1 MFWLIEA
8 NIASTGKLQLRN
20 EAPSRFLNFRVRN
33 ILPGERSHFSFQ
45 IVAHEI
51 EFVDTFR
58 RRVECGFCRRQGEDQ
73 PAMTRIHGF
82 EPEDVAEKGAVRL
95 SVFAVENYVS
105 AGNHL
110 PLLRDSRNSSALPR
124 PELVDMCSAC
134 KYANRMPVMVQIRN
148 VPSDLHREL
157 KARAALEG
165 MSLSDY
171 LLREL
176 RHALDR
182 PTLDE
187 IRKRLASRQ
196 PVRPRP
202 APAAAVRAERKSR

>member
-1 MFWLIEA
+1 V
-8 NIASTGKLQLRN
+8 K
-20 EAPSRFLNFRVRN
+20 
-33 ILPGERSHFSFQ
+33 
-45 IVAHEI
+45 
-51 EFVDTFR
+51 VDKSGR
-58 RRVECGFCRRQGEDQ
+58 R
-73 PAMTRIHGF
+73 P
-82 EPEDVAEKGAVRL
+82 
-95 SVFAVENYVS
+95 
-105 AGNHL
+105 
-110 PLLRDSRNSSALPR
+110 
-124 PELVDMCSAC
+124 VDMCSTC
-134 KYANRMPVMVQIRN
+134 KYADRMPVMVQIRN

-187 IRKRLASRQ
+187 IRKRLSTRR
-196 PVRPRP
+196 PVRPHP